1 MKAASYVEKPGVIFL
16 GTNTDERF
24 PLSETCVIPGKPFM
38 TSDKV
43 IYTITSVLICDFYHA
58 TFLNINNNF

>member
-43 IYTITSVLICDFYHA
+43 IYTITSFLI
-58 TFLNINNNF
+58 